1 MKRHKYIIAMLLTGS
16 IWLIGCNND
25 DISNDSDLTGIDVP
39 EGYALVNFPTEGMQT
54 RAAANGQRAI
64 SYVDLLLYEQQDD
77 GTTYKLYKNS
87 NKFAETNEGSGSTWP
102 LRIDPELLPV
112 GKTFKAVFLGN
123 VNSNLF
129 EGKQVLDG
137 VTVGESTFADVRI
150 QKPEGMEF
158 TENNMY
164 YLDVTEPF
172 TVEQGADNTV
182 PVMLKRIV
190 SRHIIAGAGIPEG
203 VESTGDY
210 IDRYYESL
218 LGDGQKLGNQI
229 FGSEEDANKPKEEK
243 SLLWQCFFQQLMR
256 DFIFPTAYAL
266 KEHNIWDSN
275 TSLAQ
280 WWNENENSFW
290 DNYKDKYPSDT
301 DLDVLKKALKN
312 NGDYYWYQTDGDK
325 SRALLQLINDMFD
338 NKNACID
345 KMLARVKENNIP
357 KLENGSASGQT
368 GSYTLALNN
377 VAEQLKVALPSATLF
392 PWESATSAFITL
404 KYEPTVVDL
413 DLNVIEYV
421 SENSSVQ
428 PQTKK
433 IQISGNGTDKEKTL
447 NVLLLGTKQTD
458 SEKVFEYT
466 SLYKEQEG
474 DLSLPIDF
482 NGTSLEPNV
491 STTYR
496 VMPDGEIT
504 WDGSSFVV
512 DSQNALYFSYGKIA
526 EILTGEKG
534 ITTISYEDLVGK
546 NNGADGGV
554 NTPFHFALVNAYYIM
569 NAQAFSLT
577 SQNGYEYGIINETDK
592 SQFYFTMQT
601 PDFGDGTK
609 IGTKWSVERSV
620 TQ

>member
-1 MKRHKYIIAMLLTGS
+1 M
-16 IWLIGCNND
+16 
-25 DISNDSDLTGIDVP
+25 
-39 EGYALVNFPTEGMQT
+39 
-54 RAAANGQRAI
+54 
-64 SYVDLLLYEQQDD
+64 
-77 GTTYKLYKNS
+77 
-87 NKFAETNEGSGSTWP
+87 
-102 LRIDPELLPV
+102 
-112 GKTFKAVFLGN
+112 
-123 VNSNLF
+123 
-129 EGKQVLDG
+129 
-137 VTVGESTFADVRI
+137 
-150 QKPEGMEF
+150 
-158 TENNMY
+158 
-164 YLDVTEPF
+164 
-172 TVEQGADNTV
+172 
-182 PVMLKRIV
+182 
-190 SRHIIAGAGIPEG
+190 
-203 VESTGDY
+203 
-210 IDRYYESL
+210 
-218 LGDGQKLGNQI
+218 
-229 FGSEEDANKPKEEK
+229 
-243 SLLWQCFFQQLMR
+243 WQCFFQQLMR

-266 KEHNIWDSN
+266 KEHNIWDDN
-275 TSLAQ
+275 TSLAT

-290 DNYKDKYPSDT
+290 DNYKDKYSNDA
-301 DLDVLKKALKN
+301 DLDVLKKNLKDN
-312 NGDYYWYQTDGDK
+312 SDYHWHQTDGEK

-357 KLENGSASGQT
+357 ELENGSASGQT

-377 VAEQLKVALPSATLF
+377 VAEQLEVALPSATLF
-392 PWESATSAFITL
+392 PWESVTSAFITL

-413 DLNVIEYV
+413 DLNVMEYV
-421 SENSSVQ
+421 SESSSVQ

-447 NVLLLGTKQTD
+447 NALLLGTKQTD
-458 SEKVFEYT
+458 SEKVFDYT

-474 DLSLPIDF
+474 DLSLPTDF
-482 NGTSLEPNV
+482 DGTSLEPNV

-504 WDGSSFVV
+504 WDGSSFIT
-512 DSQNALYFSYGKIA
+512 DAPNTLYFSYGKIA
-526 EILTGEKG
+526 DVLTGAEG
-534 ITTISYEDLVGK
+534 VTNLTYEDLVGK
-546 NNGADGGV
+546 ANGTDAGT